1 MPGPTERAIDDG
13 LATGSLMQPSVH
25 ETWPIRRRLATLFVD
40 IAGSTSLLV
49 HYPPEVV
56 LGIVQGV
63 MGLVTEAASA
73 HAGTVKDFEGDGAL
87 VYFASI
93 KNAVRTAL
101 LIRKRLAD
109 GRCNVACRDGPGIRA
124 RMSITIG
131 DVVVGLVG
139 SPARRGM
146 ALVGPSV
153 NIGAR
158 LLKHAPLGA
167 IIATSDVIADLR
179 GQNATDLVDCFRS
192 LDTAFVVP
200 GADGLTVSTYV
211 VPPVAAASS
220 TVEGDACAYGSR
232 DVTEV
237 TQFLE

>member
-1 MPGPTERAIDDG
+1 MT
-13 LATGSLMQPSVH
+13 
-25 ETWPIRRRLATLFVD
+25 
-40 IAGSTSLLV
+40 
-49 HYPPEVV
+49 
-56 LGIVQGV
+56 
-63 MGLVTEAASA
+63 LVTEAAFA

-109 GRCNVACRDGPGIRA
+109 GHCSIACRDGPGITA

-139 SPARRGM
+139 SSARRGM

-158 LLKHAPLGA
+158 LLRHAPLGA
-167 IIATSDVIADLR
+167 IIASGEVVAELQER
-179 GQNATDLVDCFRS
+179 GAEL
-192 LDTAFVVP
+192 
-200 GADGLTVSTYV
+200 G
-211 VPPVAAASS
+211 PVAR
-220 TVEGDACAYGSR
+220 CA
-232 DVTEV
+232 
-237 TQFLE
+237 